1 VTRGGQ
7 TGLWAGRRV
16 SKDHSRIE
24 LIGAVDECN
33 AMIGLALAHKPADP
47 IPGILAEIQND
58 LFVVGC
64 EIIAPDSS
72 GAGSSLPRLPAERCL
87 ALERTI
93 DDLDA
98 RLPPLNNFIVPGGS
112 LAAAHLHAARAVCR
126 RAERR
131 AVALNRIEQDGD
143 TVCIYL
149 NRLSDLLFILARYD
163 NHASGT
169 SEKIWA
175 GADG

>member
-1 VTRGGQ
+1 MKLYTRHGDGGQ

-87 ALERTI
+87 ALEPSMTSTR
-93 DDLDA
+93 
-98 RLPPLNNFIVPGGS
+98 G
-112 LAAAHLHAARAVCR
+112 CR
-126 RAERR
+126 
-131 AVALNRIEQDGD
+131 
-143 TVCIYL
+143 
-149 NRLSDLLFILARYD
+149 
-163 NHASGT
+163 H
-169 SEKIWA
+169 
-175 GADG
+175 